1 MEKRD
6 YDLELIR
13 MEFMDGVSQIAT
25 EAWESQKTA
34 VHEINLGPVTEE
46 QRKHYHKE
54 VDDMV
59 LVSQRWWVEKQS
71 EFVSKLIADY
81 KSNIFFRQ
89 IAQNNEKDLMTINE
103 NLKNQNFLT
112 ALFTNRML
120 IRQGN
125 TLDAKYTILS
135 DLVNRCFTLKDD
147 NYRTGD
153 KNISSVL
160 RQGLIDYLLT
170 SFLSGD
176 YGDNEKNKHTYRLH
190 FFTFL
195 PIHLMSGNV
204 MSPNAEDLTY
214 FTKYF
219 ECYCKFIT
227 KLLRI
232 KERIADKNVFDK
244 NMSYQ
249 DFVKTIPMEELNDNT
264 VFDKNMS
271 YQDFLKTMD
280 DKMGGRKKTRKH
292 RKRR

>member
-34 VHEINLGPVTEE
+34 VLERSTGPMTEE
-46 QRKHYHKE
+46 QKKQYYQGIH
-54 VDDMV
+54 DTV
-59 LVSQRWWVEKQS
+59 LVSQRWWVEKQT

-120 IRQGN
+120 ITPDN
-125 TLDAKYTILS
+125 SLDAKYTILS
-135 DLVNRCFTLKDD
+135 GLVNRGFTLKDD

-153 KNISSVL
+153 KNMSHTL
-160 RQGLIDYLLT
+160 RAGLIEYLLT

-190 FFTFL
+190 NFSFL
-195 PIHLMSGNV
+195 PMHLISGNV

-214 FTKYF
+214 FTKFF
-219 ECYCKFIT
+219 E
-227 KLLRI
+227 
-232 KERIADKNVFDK
+232 
-244 NMSYQ
+244 
-249 DFVKTIPMEELNDNT
+249 
-264 VFDKNMS
+264 
-271 YQDFLKTMD
+271 
-280 DKMGGRKKTRKH
+280 
-292 RKRR
+292 